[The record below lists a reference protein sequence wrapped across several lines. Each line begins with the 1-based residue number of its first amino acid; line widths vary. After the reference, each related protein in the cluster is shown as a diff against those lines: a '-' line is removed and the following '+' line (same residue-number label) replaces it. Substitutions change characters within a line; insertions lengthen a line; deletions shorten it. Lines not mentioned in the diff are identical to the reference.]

1 MRDEIAATV
10 FFVTRLARRHGRLS
24 GDRLDDFAARL
35 SQLLLDAY
43 GAHWY
48 RHDPCRGQAF
58 RCIRINHH
66 QQVDPLLERACA
78 ESRVDFA
85 HLGLPKEMTIWVDP
99 LQVCCRFGEKNPPFP
114 VASLA
119 GKARWEIS
127 QQISRAVDRATSDYG
142 SGSSSDEETF
152 SREPRAI
159 PKVRNPK
166 SVYQVN
172 TLALPALHPWLQYS
186 RRKGPPDG
194 RPHASAGPGCVLH
207 KGYKGHRVAA
217 ALAGP
222 RLDRY
227 HWVNTNH

>member
-10 FFVTRLARRHGRLS
+10 FFVTRLARRHGQLSQERLDEFAGRLS
-24 GDRLDDFAARL
+24 R
-35 SQLLLDAY
+35 LLLDAY
-43 GAHWY
+43 QAHWY
-48 RHDPCRGQAF
+48 RHQPCRGQAF

-85 HLGLPKEMTIWVDP
+85 HLGLPREMTIWVDP

-114 VASLA
+114 VADLA
-119 GKARWEIS
+119 GRARWQVA
-127 QQISRAVDRATSDYG
+127 QQISRAVDRATADYG
-142 SGSSSDEETF
+142 SGSSSDEETY
-152 SREPRAI
+152 SREPRVI

-172 TLALPALHPWLQYS
+172 TLALPTPHPWLLYS
-186 RRKGPPDG
+186 RREGLPEG
-194 RPHASAGPGCVLH
+194 HPHASVGPSCVC
-207 KGYKGHRVAA
+207 YKGHRVTP

-227 HWVNTNH
+227 HWVNANH